1 MKKRDEYEQQNMGRY
16 RKIYPVT
23 SEDKMKKYEE
33 YLRYAE
39 KTYFS
44 ENNFIRA
51 EIQAE
56 KEKEKTTSK
65 KNLSKKKS
73 TIIDSPKPI
82 PRTHHSLSE
91 KQIDETKIKNNSV
104 EMFKK

>member
-1 MKKRDEYEQQNMGRY
+1 MGRY

-51 EIQAE
+51 EI
-56 KEKEKTTSK
+56 
-65 KNLSKKKS
+65 
-73 TIIDSPKPI
+73 
-82 PRTHHSLSE
+82 
-91 KQIDETKIKNNSV
+91 
-104 EMFKK
+104 